1 MSAAILLVVDQ
12 PTVAEFLAANLRHA
26 GFVTITTPSCNGL
39 HELLQR
45 VTPDLIV
52 VDAEASDS
60 ALIAIA
66 ALRRQAG
73 RPTPPTLVL
82 GKPRQP
88 HLFAAEQILPTPIN
102 ARTLLTRVNA
112 RLQPYQTMLDEE
124 LIVLGGLQLD
134 PARHEV
140 RHHGRTIAMG
150 AKEFGLLHFMMQNP
164 ERVHRREQL
173 LSQVWGDDLLTG
185 ERTVDVTVR
194 RLRATLEP
202 HGLGEYI
209 ETVRGAG
216 YRFIADRP
224 HSAPSPGP
232 THH

>member
-26 GFVTITTPSCNGL
+26 GFVTITAASGSGL

-45 VTPDLIV
+45 VAPDLIV

-66 ALRRQAG
+66 SLRQQVG
-73 RPTPPTLVL
+73 RPAPPTLVL
-82 GKPRQP
+82 GRPRQP
-88 HLFAAEQILPTPIN
+88 HLFAAEQLLPTPVD
-102 ARTLLTRVNA
+102 ARTLLARVNN
-112 RLQPYQTMLDEE
+112 RLQPYQSALDEE

-140 RHHGRTIAMG
+140 RHRGRTIAMG
-150 AKEFGLLHFMMQNP
+150 AKEFGLLHFLMQHP

-185 ERTVDVTVR
+185 ERTVDVTIR

-209 ETVRGAG
+209 QTVRGAG
-216 YRFIADRP
+216 YRFIADSP
-224 HSAPSPGP
+224 HSARSPGP
-232 THH
+232 TRH

>member
-12 PTVAEFLAANLRHA
+12 TTVAEFLAANLRHA
-26 GFVTITTPSCNGL
+26 GFVTITTASDNGL

-60 ALIAIA
+60 ALTAIA
-66 ALRRQAG
+66 ALH
-73 RPTPPTLVL
+73 RPAPPVLVL
-82 GKPRQP
+82 GRPRQAQR
-88 HLFAAEQILPTPIN
+88 FAAEQILPTPID
-102 ARTLLTRVNA
+102 ARTLLARVNA

-124 LIVLGGLQLD
+124 LLVLGGLQLD

-140 RHHGRTIAMG
+140 RHHGRAIAMG
-150 AKEFGLLHFMMQNP
+150 AKEFGLLHFLMQHP

-173 LSQVWGDDLLTG
+173 LAQVWGDDILTG
-185 ERTVDVTVR
+185 ERTVDVTIR

-209 ETVRGAG
+209 QTVRGAG
-216 YRFIADRP
+216 YRFIAAQARSTHP
-224 HSAPSPGP
+224 PGP